1 MAMAVSDLVLLN
13 TLMRVSP
20 VNLLL
25 VVENLVMIKTEMIKV
40 GKAWLEHCP
49 PL

>member
-1 MAMAVSDLVLLN
+1 MVGQ
-13 TLMRVSP
+13 RHREE
-20 VNLLL
+20 LLL

-40 GKAWLEHCP
+40 GKALLEHCP